1 LIKKN
6 TKEEEKYRRKLKM
19 GPSDFLSRLLGRSTK
34 TEAEELPTLD
44 SLGEDEY
51 PSSPLEVNDDDFD
64 KVIQRFPLVVVDC
77 WAPWC
82 APCHMVAPVISELAK
97 DYQGKI
103 VFGKLDVDEN
113 QKKAMEY
120 GIMSIPALLVFQNSE
135 LVDQIIGAQPRTTLE
150 PKITK
155 YL

>member
-1 LIKKN
+1 LWA
-6 TKEEEKYRRKLKM
+6 LV
-19 GPSDFLSRLLGRSTK
+19 ST
-34 TEAEELPTLD
+34 LPQTPKPPPNY
-44 SLGEDEY
+44 E
-51 PSSPLEVNDDDFD
+51 
-64 KVIQRFPLVVVDC
+64 
-77 WAPWC
+77 
-82 APCHMVAPVISELAK
+82 

-113 QKKAMEY
+113 KEKAMEY

-135 LVDQIIGAQPRTTLE
+135 LVDLIIGAQPRKTLE

>member
-1 LIKKN
+1 M
-6 TKEEEKYRRKLKM
+6 R
-19 GPSDFLSRLLGRSTK
+19 SVDFLSRLLSRKSVQEEEE
-34 TEAEELPTLD
+34 EAQTLD
-44 SLGEDEY
+44 SLNDDEY
-51 PSSPLEVNDDDFD
+51 PYSPLKVTDDDFD

-82 APCHMVAPVISELAK
+82 GPCRMVSPVIAELAQ

-103 VFGKLDVDEN
+103 VFGKLNVDEN
-113 QKKAMEY
+113 QQTAMKY
-120 GIMSIPALLVFQNSE
+120 RIMSIPALLVFQSGK
-135 LVDQIIGAQPRTTLE
+135 LVDQIIGAQPKPMLE

>member
-1 LIKKN
+1 MK
-6 TKEEEKYRRKLKM
+6 
-19 GPSDFLSRLLGRSTK
+19 SK
-34 TEAEELPTLD
+34 T
-44 SLGEDEY
+44 
-51 PSSPLEVNDDDFD
+51 N
-64 KVIQRFPLVVVDC
+64 IVVVDC

-82 APCHMVAPVISELAK
+82 GPCHMIAPVIAELAK

-113 QKKAMEY
+113 KEKAMEY
-120 GIMSIPALLVFQNSE
+120 GIMSIPALLVFKNSE
-135 LVDQIIGAQPRTTLE
+135 LVDKIIGAQPRKTLE

>member
-1 LIKKN
+1 
-6 TKEEEKYRRKLKM
+6 M
-19 GPSDFLSRLLGRSTK
+19 GQSDFLSRLLGRGKK
-34 TEAEELPTLD
+34 TEAEELQTLD

-51 PSSPLEVNDDDFD
+51 PSSPLEVNDDNFD
-64 KVIQRFPLVVVDC
+64 QVIQRFPLVVVDC
-77 WAPWC
+77 WAEWC
-82 APCHMVAPVISELAK
+82 APCLMIAPVIDEMAG

-113 QKKAMEY
+113 QDKAMEY

-135 LVDQIIGAQPRTTLE
+135 LVDLIIGTQPRTTLE
-150 PKITK
+150 SKITK

>member
-1 LIKKN
+1 
-6 TKEEEKYRRKLKM
+6 M
-19 GPSDFLSRLLGRSTK
+19 GQSDVLSRLLGRGK
-34 TEAEELPTLD
+34 QTEAEELQTLD

-64 KVIQRFPLVVVDC
+64 KIIQRFPLVVVDC

-82 APCHMVAPVISELAK
+82 GPCHMVAPVIAELAG

-103 VFGKLDVDEN
+103 VFGKLDVDKNKE
-113 QKKAMEY
+113 KAMEY
-120 GIMSIPALLVFQNSE
+120 GIMSIPALLVFQNRE
-135 LVDQIIGAQPRTTLE
+135 LVDQIIGAQPRKTLE

>member
-1 LIKKN
+1 
-6 TKEEEKYRRKLKM
+6 
-19 GPSDFLSRLLGRSTK
+19 
-34 TEAEELPTLD
+34 
-44 SLGEDEY
+44 
-51 PSSPLEVNDDDFD
+51 
-64 KVIQRFPLVVVDC
+64 
-77 WAPWC
+77 
-82 APCHMVAPVISELAK
+82 MVAPVISELAK

-120 GIMSIPALLVFQNSE
+120 GIMSIPALLVFQNSD

-155 YL
+155 YLKEENNET

>member
-1 LIKKN
+1 MRS
-6 TKEEEKYRRKLKM
+6 T
-19 GPSDFLSRLLGRSTK
+19 DFLSRLLGRESVQEEEE
-34 TEAEELPTLD
+34 EAQTLD
-44 SLGEDEY
+44 SLNDDEY
-51 PSSPLEVNDDDFD
+51 PSSPLKVTDDDFD

-82 APCHMVAPVISELAK
+82 GPCHMVAPVIAELAK

-103 VFGKLDVDEN
+103 AFGKLNVDEN
-113 QKKAMEY
+113 QEAAMKY
-120 GIMSIPALLVFQNSE
+120 GIMSIPALLVFQNGE
-135 LVDQIIGAQPRTTLE
+135 LVDQIIGAQPKPMLE

>member
-1 LIKKN
+1 MRE
-6 TKEEEKYRRKLKM
+6 T
-19 GPSDFLSRLLGRSTK
+19 DFLSRLLGRRTVR
-34 TEAEELPTLD
+34 EEEELQTLD
-44 SLGEDEY
+44 DLGISEY
-51 PSSPLEVNDDDFD
+51 PSSPIKVTDADFD
-64 KVIQRFPLVVVDC
+64 QVIQRFPLVVVDC

-82 APCHMVAPVISELAK
+82 APCHMVTPVIAELAQ

-120 GIMSIPALLVFQNSE
+120 GIMSIPALLVFQNSK

-155 YL
+155 YLQEDQNET